1 MTFPLGSWLP
11 GSHAQ
16 FQARRLRLSQMPGS
30 ICRAVRR
37 GFELAATNSAIRQI
51 SSARSWKLFDPLREP
66 TPLSNQE
73 PSPHEP
79 EHCRRDAGSQ
89 RLLCAHR
96 RLQRA
101 ANQVIRCCLR
111 APMGGS
117 NQHLD
122 LILSFAHRDH
132 LERESARRFE
142 QGCGTPI
149 VRLQR
154 AGAMVDPTH
163 GRLQRRQHGAT
174 WRSGRTAML
183 NVNSSFLANVSGQ
196 WPIQQ
201 QPSRWFGGV
210 LREPLLPPEVFEP
223 VRRRHVRERFRFN
236 RHV

>member
-11 GSHAQ
+11 GSHAAISPTIPQ

-51 SSARSWKLFDPLREP
+51 SSARSWKMFDPLHEP
-66 TPLSNQE
+66 TPLPNQG

-89 RLLCAHR
+89 RLLSAHR

-101 ANQVIRCCLR
+101 ANQLIRCQSCCLR

-122 LILSFAHRDH
+122 LILTFAHRDH

-142 QGCGTPI
+142 SIFFLITQGCGAPI

-154 AGAMVDPTH
+154 AGPMVDPTH
-163 GRLQRRQHGAT
+163 GRLRRRQPERHSVAGH
-174 WRSGRTAML
+174 
-183 NVNSSFLANVSGQ
+183 VGQ
-196 WPIQQ
+196 
-201 QPSRWFGGV
+201 RGDLG
-210 LREPLLPPEVFEP
+210 EP
-223 VRRRHVRERFRFN
+223 RC
-236 RHV
+236 